1 MPYPRAIAAD
11 DEMLRTLLRLPG
23 LPDPGRLFAAGRRVD
38 VRNVRGRLLTT
49 VSFPDSPLG
58 VPGLSF
64 FHQPSLERELRAAL
78 TGVPG
83 VQLEWGKALI
93 GLRDEP
99 GGVRLDWQGS
109 GGSGAVLAA
118 WVVGCDGAGS
128 LTRRLRGITY
138 EGRTFAEPWIVVDL
152 DTPEPL
158 AHLPGFTYVL
168 DPRRPSV
175 NMPRPG
181 GHRFEFMALPGEDPA
196 VLASAELRSIAGWRH
211 IWHPSTPQFAS
222 TSSWCEPRPTPIT
235 PGLPAAGGTGGCC
248 WRATRRIAC
257 LRSVAR
263 ASAPGSV
270 TRWPWRGGCRK
281 WCAGSRLR
289 ARSTATNAS
298 AGLAS
303 RR

>member
-1 MPYPRAIAAD
+1 MAIVGLGPVGLTLANLLGRAGLDVVALDPVVEPTPYPRAIAAD
-11 DEMLRTLLRLPG
+11 DEMLRTVLSLPG

-128 LTRRLRGITY
+128 LTRRLRGNHLRGPHI
-138 EGRTFAEPWIVVDL
+138 RRAL
-152 DTPEPL
+152 D
-158 AHLPGFTYVL
+158 
-168 DPRRPSV
+168 
-175 NMPRPG
+175 
-181 GHRFEFMALPGEDPA
+181 
-196 VLASAELRSIAGWRH
+196 RH
-211 IWHPSTPQFAS
+211 
-222 TSSWCEPRPTPIT
+222 
-235 PGLPAAGGTGGCC
+235 
-248 WRATRRIAC
+248 
-257 LRSVAR
+257 
-263 ASAPGSV
+263 
-270 TRWPWRGGCRK
+270 
-281 WCAGSRLR
+281 
-289 ARSTATNAS
+289 
-298 AGLAS
+298 
-303 RR
+303 